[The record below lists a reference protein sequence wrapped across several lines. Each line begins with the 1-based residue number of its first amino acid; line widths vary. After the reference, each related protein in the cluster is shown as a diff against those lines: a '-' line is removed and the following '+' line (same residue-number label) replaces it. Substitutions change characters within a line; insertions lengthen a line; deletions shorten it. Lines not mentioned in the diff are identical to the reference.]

1 MDEDLKRACLRAG
14 IKLGVGLSVVAALVG
29 LRIVTVTPSGLA
41 SDLAELEAVDRERAA
56 EREDERASGD
66 DSPTAG
72 RRGES
77 GASDA
82 QAPLGRLESGLRG
95 VLGESGTEV
104 EPDAERLVA
113 CRLGE
118 RVEFM
123 RAADC
128 ALRGG
133 RGRTV
138 AEKKETP

>member
-66 DSPTAG
+66 DSPPPAG
-72 RRGES
+72 AASPARRTRRR
-77 GASDA
+77 
-82 QAPLGRLESGLRG
+82 LGRLESGLRG